1 MKTLLR
7 VQDALIST
15 CKLSSRMCFRFTFF
29 FFFHS
34 WGRRPGDEDSALFKG
49 DINYMSLKLGT
60 HEPKLTQRRAEY
72 GRSG

>member
-1 MKTLLR
+1 M
-7 VQDALIST
+7 
-15 CKLSSRMCFRFTFF
+15 LSSVRANLVQGCVSDLHFF

>member
-1 MKTLLR
+1 M
-7 VQDALIST
+7 
-15 CKLSSRMCFRFTFF
+15 LSSVRASLVQGRVSDLLFF
-29 FFFHS
+29 FFFPHS
-34 WGRRPGDEDSALFKG
+34 WGRGPGDEDSALFKG

>member
-1 MKTLLR
+1 M
-7 VQDALIST
+7 
-15 CKLSSRMCFRFTFF
+15 LSSVRASLVQGRVSNLLFF
-29 FFFHS
+29 FFSHS
-34 WGRRPGDEDSALFKG
+34 RGRGPGDEDSTLFKG

>member
-1 MKTLLR
+1 MLSSVRASL
-7 VQDALIST
+7 VQDVFQIY
-15 CKLSSRMCFRFTFF
+15 TFF

-34 WGRRPGDEDSALFKG
+34 WGRRPGDEDSALYKG

>member
-1 MKTLLR
+1 M
-7 VQDALIST
+7 
-15 CKLSSRMCFRFTFF
+15 LSSVRANLVQGCVSDLHF